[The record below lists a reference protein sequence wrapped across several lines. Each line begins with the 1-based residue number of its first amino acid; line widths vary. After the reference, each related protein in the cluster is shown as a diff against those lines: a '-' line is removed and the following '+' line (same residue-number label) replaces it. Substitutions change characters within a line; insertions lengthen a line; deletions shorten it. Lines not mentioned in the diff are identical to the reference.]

1 MTSYNPA
8 RSVAGEDFMIKS
20 PLLQECRG
28 MIAGGWVNA
37 ASGRTIEVRNPATGE
52 HLGDVPDMDEHEAT
66 AGGQYRG

>member
-1 MTSYNPA
+1 
-8 RSVAGEDFMIKS
+8 
-20 PLLQECRG
+20 